1 MVYENEE
8 KGGGRV
14 GERRRDD
21 KGGRG
26 RGGGHSKSEA
36 AELKQ
41 TKQSSF

>member
-1 MVYENEE
+1 MVYESEE

-14 GERRRDD
+14 GERRDD